1 METMLEFLP
10 LVLSGVSLTISLALT
25 SVTIAVLCGI
35 CGAAMKLS
43 NSSILQVIGGLYTT
57 LVRGVPDLVLMLL
70 VFFGGQIL
78 INAIGEKTGLWTYIE
93 ISSFWAGT
101 CSIGFIFG
109 AYMTETFRGAFL
121 AVHKG
126 QIEAAKALG
135 MMPRRYLVRI
145 VWPQIVPHA
154 LPNFTNN
161 WLVLMK
167 TTALVS
173 IIGLQDVVYNANQ
186 AGRTSQEPLTFLLL
200 TFFIFLGLTLLSD
213 IGLRKLGRIYAVK

>member
-1 METMLEFLP
+1 MLEFLP
-10 LVLSGVSLTISLALT
+10 LVLSGVTLTISLALT
-25 SVTIAVLCGI
+25 SVVVAIVCGLI
-35 CGAAMKLS
+35 GAAMKLS
-43 NSSILQVIGGLYTT
+43 SVGILRILGGTYTT
-57 LVRGVPDLVLMLL
+57 VVRGIPDLVLMLL

-78 INAIGEKTGLWTYIE
+78 INSIGDKTGLWTYVE
-93 ISSFWAGT
+93 VSPFWAGSL
-101 CSIGFIFG
+101 SIGFIFG

-121 AVHKG
+121 AVPNG
-126 QIEAAKALG
+126 QIEAAKAVGLA
-135 MMPRRYLVRI
+135 PRRYLLRV
-145 VWPQIVPHA
+145 VWPQMVPHA

-186 AGRTSQEPLTFLLL
+186 AGRTSQEPLTFLVL

-213 IGLRKLGRIYAVK
+213 IGLRKIGRVYAIREN